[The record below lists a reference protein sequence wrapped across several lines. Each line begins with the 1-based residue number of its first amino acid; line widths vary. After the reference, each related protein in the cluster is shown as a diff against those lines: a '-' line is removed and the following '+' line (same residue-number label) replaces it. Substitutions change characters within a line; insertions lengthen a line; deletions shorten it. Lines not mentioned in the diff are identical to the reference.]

1 MQTPDTHATAL
12 IAHFR
17 LRVVLALSLVLAGL
31 QVSAQQQTQ
40 SGAVEELEAVFD
52 VGVAMRPRA
61 GLFGITELMIAS
73 LEADI
78 PAAAQLLGA
87 GADINETDDSQ
98 STALM
103 WAVHSGDVRIVQFL
117 IDNDADVHA
126 KAFQGATALIN
137 AISGQQEASAIAL
150 LNAGADPNGRGNN
163 RRNFLEAA
171 AESGMTAVV
180 DALIKNNVE
189 LSEHGASALAYAVAR
204 RHIGPVQSLLDA
216 GVDANANTDM
226 YGTSGRSILFAAAKS
241 RDIDIVNL
249 LISRGADAGR
259 GTDYQSPLY
268 PAASAG
274 SGDLVQILLESG
286 AVATPNHLVTAVRG
300 KNIEAAYVI
309 LRFLDINSL
318 DQSYVESLLKAADG
332 QGDEEFMHVLL
343 NAAAAPRVNDEHV
356 VLFYSPKNDDN
367 CSVWVWDPAT
377 TTETKIYEENG
388 ECDGKFFVADG
399 GGILFALLDD
409 EIRTISLHGTASDAT
424 VKYPV
429 EQINQQMLAL
439 AATFNENMDGRYGN
453 LDSNNATVTEI
464 GLLDGGYLGLATLT
478 YGPADG
484 QFMKLFGH
492 FNGEWQ
498 FVSEQACGR
507 MDSGCAFA
515 QLNGRRVLDWPQQ
528 RRAWNPSIR
537 KNPYFR
543 GKESDVSRFEFH
555 GQEVLL
561 RYSTDTYGHCGG
573 DCTYA
578 SHLEL
583 VIPPQNNEVLSEGQ
597 SHHSIF
603 QNFILV
609 SSTTRSADGQR
620 GVTIDLID
628 MVTGERVLSALQ
640 LATWV
645 E

>member
-1 MQTPDTHATAL
+1 MRIPDTHATAL
-12 IAHFR
+12 IARFR
-17 LRVVLALSLVLAGL
+17 LRVVLALSLILACL

-40 SGAVEELEAVFD
+40 SGAIEEHEAVFK
-52 VGVAMRPRA
+52 VGVAMRPSA
-61 GLFGITELMIAS
+61 GLFGITELMMAS

-78 PAAAQLLGA
+78 PAATQLLGA

-117 IDNDADVHA
+117 IDNGADVHA

-137 AISGQQEASAIAL
+137 AISGEQEASAIVL
-150 LNAGADPNGRGNN
+150 LNAGADPNGRGNS

-241 RDIDIVNL
+241 RDIDIARL
-249 LISRGADAGR
+249 LISFGADAGQ

-274 SGDLVQILLESG
+274 SSDLMQLLLESG
-286 AVATPNHLVTAVRG
+286 AVATPNHVVTAVRG
-300 KNIEAAYVI
+300 KNIEAANVL

-318 DQSYVESLLKAADG
+318 DQSYVESLLETADG
-332 QGDEEFMHVLL
+332 QGDEEFMQVLL

-356 VLFYSPKNDDN
+356 VLFYSPKNDDD
-367 CSVWVWDPAT
+367 CLVLVLDPVT
-377 TTETKIYEENG
+377 KTETKIYEEDG
-388 ECDGKFFVADG
+388 ECDGKFFIADG
-399 GGILFALLDD
+399 SGIAFLLIND
-409 EIRTISLHGTASDAT
+409 EIRFLSIDGTAPSES
-424 VKYPV
+424 VQYPV
-429 EQINQQMLAL
+429 AQINQQMRKLGAK
-439 AATFNENMDGRYGN
+439 FNEWIGSGYDDMNA
-453 LDSNNATVTEI
+453 SHATVTDI
-464 GLLDGGYLGLATLT
+464 GYLEGGDLGLATLT

-484 QFMKLFGH
+484 QHMFLFGH
-492 FNGEWQ
+492 IDGEWQ
-498 FVSEQACGR
+498 FVAEQGCGR

-561 RYSTDTYGHCGG
+561 RYGTDTYGHCGG

-583 VIPPQNNEVLSEGQ
+583 VIPPQNSEVLSEGQ

-609 SSTTRSADGQR
+609 LSTTRSADGQR